1 MTPEEFRNQLDNI
14 EVSFIMDLIK
24 MSTGDLTNCYMF
36 FKRKY
41 EELCETN
48 PQGALTVSTA
58 RMFDLVQLE
67 WVKRTTYN

>member
-24 MSTGDLTNCYMF
+24 MSTNDLTNCYMF
-36 FKRKY
+36 FKDKY
-41 EELCETN
+41 KELSSKN
-48 PQGALTVSTA
+48 PRGALTESTA

-67 WVKRTTYN
+67 WLKRTQYN